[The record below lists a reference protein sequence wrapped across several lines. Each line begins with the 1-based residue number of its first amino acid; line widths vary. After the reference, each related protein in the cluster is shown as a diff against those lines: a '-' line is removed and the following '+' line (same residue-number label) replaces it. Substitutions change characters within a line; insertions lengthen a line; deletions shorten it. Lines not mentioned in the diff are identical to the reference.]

1 MLEVFSF
8 ILTYSLQPTLIFLLI
23 SWLLKIILSM
33 NQSFL
38 PQILYYL
45 RHNDNTS
52 LVLVTT
58 RLLFS
63 SNQISNGF
71 SHGTRWVFFLV
82 LVHNSFSWILYR
94 QLVKSFHFFF
104 KNNKELLN
112 LFHQSHICGYPCC
125 IYQLF
130 EECIF
135 SSSKQRKDRP
145 ICAHCNIVEHTVDK
159 CYKVQAYPPSYKTKQ
174 QHIINFNFSPP
185 LTQQTQ

>member
-8 ILTYSLQPTLIFLLI
+8 ILTYSLQPTLIFLLHI
-23 SWLLKIILSM
+23 MTTEDHPINEPIIPTTNSLL
-33 NQSFL
+33 
-38 PQILYYL
+38 PLYYL
-45 RHNDNTS
+45 RHNGNTS

-104 KNNKELLN
+104 KKNNKELLN
-112 LFHQSHICGYPCC
+112 LFHQSHICGCPCC

-135 SSSKQRKDRP
+135 FIIQATQGSSYLCSLQ
-145 ICAHCNIVEHTVDK
+145 HCR
-159 CYKVQAYPPSYKTKQ
+159 AYGW
-174 QHIINFNFSPP
+174 
-185 LTQQTQ
+185 